1 MGKKGKEPK
10 LDDEGNPIP
19 EPNPQPN
26 PNPNPEPNP
35 GVPDDPLDKF
45 VEIKERY
52 EKEITDKDS
61 KIKEL
66 EEQLANE
73 KKEHKEA
80 LENLNGEIDEKLKTS
95 EEYKEI
101 LKKVEVLEKERA
113 EATVDAYI
121 QKGVILPTQRDT
133 AVKLCLS
140 DNETFSDLYRDA
152 KPIVQTEQK
161 RMSVPTGT
169 AERIA
174 NYFKK

>member
-1 MGKKGKEPK
+1 MANE
-10 LDDEGNPIP
+10 EGG
-19 EPNPQPN
+19 N

-35 GVPDDPLDKF
+35 NPNPNPEPQPGNDGDALDKF
-45 VEIKERY
+45 KKIKENY
-52 EKEITDKDS
+52 ETKLNEKDE

-66 EEQLANE
+66 ELELE
-73 KKEHKEA
+73 KKDKENKEA
-80 LENLNGEIDEKLKTS
+80 LGNLNNEIDEKLKQS

-121 QKGVILPTQRDT
+121 QKGIILPTQKDT

-140 DNETFSDLYRDA
+140 DNDTFLELYKNA
-152 KPIVQTEQK
+152 KPIVETNQK
-161 RMSVPTGT
+161 RKSIPTGT

-174 NYFKK
+174 NYFKN